1 MKAREAVVAILGSD
15 ERSGMELTEYG
26 KAEAK
31 VDETLALDP
40 YRHII
45 LYDWDDEGHWGWVQ
59 TAPIQEIIDWAW
71 PIREAEIEMD
81 LAAERRMDEAEER
94 WEAIRGDA

>member
-45 LYDWDDEGHWGWVQ
+45 LYDWDDEGHWEWVQ

-71 PIREAEIEMD
+71 PIREDE
-81 LAAERRMDEAEER
+81 LALLALEEATER
-94 WEAIRGDA
+94 WYELTEGGECTA